1 MPRLFEES
9 EDWGEM
15 TKDDFMSITK
25 FKKCPKCNS
34 SIPDFWRRHDLCGW
48 VAEEP
53 KKERPDMLEQ
63 KKNLEPNF
71 KTAYDMASEGIRRS
85 VSDLELARKQFAE
98 VVARLTKRFEKLE
111 CFNVEEIDKILKRI
125 EKLEIADKERTPEIS
140 AIIHRISL
148 LEDFNIEVKKSEKKV
163 NEDW

>member
-1 MPRLFEES
+1 
-9 EDWGEM
+9 
-15 TKDDFMSITK
+15 
-25 FKKCPKCNS
+25 
-34 SIPDFWRRHDLCGW
+34 
-48 VAEEP
+48 
-53 KKERPDMLEQ
+53 MLEQ

-111 CFNVEEIDKILKRI
+111 N
-125 EKLEIADKERTPEIS
+125 ADKERTPEIS